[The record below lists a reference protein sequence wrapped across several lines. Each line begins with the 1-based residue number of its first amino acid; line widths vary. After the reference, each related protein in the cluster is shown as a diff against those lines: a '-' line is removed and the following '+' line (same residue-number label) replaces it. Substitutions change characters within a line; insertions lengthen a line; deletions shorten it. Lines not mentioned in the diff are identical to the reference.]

1 LRNTYNKLESDLS
14 NFKKRY
20 MELVEQRDNLKRG
33 REDSVSYV
41 YLLKHLHYWKHIV
54 PTHAFLQEER
64 EAALEELKTAELHHK
79 KLKVPLS
86 FIEPFFWV
94 GGGGGG
100 LLLLNAAQEPHNDFR
115 RNSLHMPIVIHL
127 H

>member
-1 LRNTYNKLESDLS
+1 
-14 NFKKRY
+14 

-94 GGGGGG
+94 GGGGVSYCSMQLRNPIMISGG
-100 LLLLNAAQEPHNDFR
+100 TR
-115 RNSLHMPIVIHL
+115 CICR
-127 H
+127 

>member
-64 EAALEELKTAELHHK
+64 EAALEELKTVELHHK
-79 KLKVPLS
+79 KLKVPLY
-86 FIEPFFWV
+86 FI
-94 GGGGGG
+94 
-100 LLLLNAAQEPHNDFR
+100 
-115 RNSLHMPIVIHL
+115 
-127 H
+127 